1 MVTDRCF
8 RSVSGGSLMASLF
21 HFSLFGN
28 ACASLCSI
36 ITEAA
41 DTAAAG
47 QALSWRPH
55 AAVLADSCALRK

>member
-1 MVTDRCF
+1 MVRDGCF
-8 RSVSGGSLMASLF
+8 RSMSGGSLMGRQF

-41 DTAAAG
+41 GTAEVG
-47 QALSWRPH
+47 Q
-55 AAVLADSCALRK
+55 VLG

>member
-1 MVTDRCF
+1 MVGDGRF
-8 RSVSGGSLMASLF
+8 RSLSGGSLMARLF

-28 ACASLCSI
+28 ACASLHSI

-47 QALSWRPH
+47 QALG
-55 AAVLADSCALRK
+55 